1 MFGKQITLFTLFGF
15 KVRID
20 LSWLILAV
28 FITWSLARGVFP
40 YYYKGLSTTAYWWM
54 GIFGAIGLF
63 ASIIFHELWHSLVAR
78 RFGLP
83 IKEITLFIFGGVANM
98 EEEPPSPKAEFFM
111 AIAGPLASLF
121 LSGIFYGLYIAAQAG
136 NWGLQAV
143 GVVGYLSWL
152 NLILAIFNLI
162 PAFPLDGGRVLRS
175 ALWSW
180 KNSLR
185 WATRIASRIGS
196 GFGIFLVVMGVFA
209 IISGGFVGGMWW
221 VLIGMFVLSASK
233 MSYQRLLMRQVLE
246 GEPVRRFMR
255 SDPVAVPP
263 SITIDQLVEEYIYKY
278 HFKMFPVSENHEPVS
293 CVTTRQV
300 KEIPRTE
307 WDQHTV
313 GEIATPCSSENT
325 VAEDTDAMKALSRIN
340 RTKNSRLMVVDK
352 NNQLVG
358 ILSLK
363 DLLQFLS
370 LKLDLEDEVL
380 EKTGL

>member
-1 MFGKQITLFTLFGF
+1 
-15 KVRID
+15 
-20 LSWLILAV
+20 
-28 FITWSLARGVFP
+28 
-40 YYYKGLSTTAYWWM
+40 
-54 GIFGAIGLF
+54 
-63 ASIIFHELWHSLVAR
+63 
-78 RFGLP
+78 
-83 IKEITLFIFGGVANM
+83 
-98 EEEPPSPKAEFFM
+98 
-111 AIAGPLASLF
+111 
-121 LSGIFYGLYIAAQAG
+121 LSGLFYGLYIAGQAG

-209 IISGGFVGGMWW
+209 IVSGGFVGGMWW

-233 MSYQRLLMRQVLE
+233 MSYQRLLMRQVFE

-313 GEIATPCSSENT
+313 REIATPCSSENT

>member
-28 FITWSLARGVFP
+28 FITWSLAQGVFP
-40 YYYKGLSTTAYWWM
+40 HYYEGLSPKAYWWM

-63 ASIIFHELWHSLVAR
+63 ASIIFHELWHSMGAR
-78 RFGLP
+78 KFGLS

-98 EEEPPSPKAEFFM
+98 EEEPPDPKVEFFM
-111 AIAGPLASLF
+111 AIAGPLASFF
-121 LSGIFYGLYIAAQAG
+121 LSGLFYGLYLGGKTG
-136 NWGLQAV
+136 NWGLPVV
-143 GVVGYLSWL
+143 GVIGYLSWI

-162 PAFPLDGGRVLRS
+162 PAFPLDGGRVFRS
-175 ALWSW
+175 ALWGW
-180 KNSLR
+180 KHNLR

-196 GFGIFLVVMGVFA
+196 GFGIFSIVMGVFA
-209 IISGGFVGGMWW
+209 IISGGFIQGMWW
-221 VLIGMFVLSASK
+221 VLIGMFVMSASK
-233 MSYQRLLMRQVLE
+233 MSYQRLLMRQILE
-246 GEPVRRFMR
+246 GEPVRRFMI

-278 HFKMFPVSENHEPVS
+278 HFKMFPVLEDHKPIS
-293 CVTTRQV
+293 CITTRQI

-313 GEIATPCSSENT
+313 GEIAVPCSSENT
-325 VAEDTDAMKALSRIN
+325 VAEDTDAMEALSRIH
-340 RTKNSRLMVVDK
+340 RTKNSRLMVIDK

-370 LKLDLEDEVL
+370 LKLDLEEDMS
-380 EKTGL
+380 EKIGL

>member
-28 FITWSLARGVFP
+28 FITWSLAQGVFP
-40 YYYKGLSTTAYWWM
+40 YYYEGLSTTVYWWM

-78 RFGLP
+78 KFGLP

-98 EEEPPSPKAEFFM
+98 EEEPPGPKAEFFM
-111 AIAGPLASLF
+111 AIAGPLASF
-121 LSGIFYGLYIAAQAG
+121 SLSGLFYGLNIAARAG
-136 NWGLQAV
+136 NWGLLAV
-143 GVVGYLSWL
+143 GVIGYLSWI

-175 ALWSW
+175 ALWGW
-180 KNSLR
+180 KNNLR
-185 WATRIASRIGS
+185 WSTRIASRIGS
-196 GFGIFLVVMGVFA
+196 GFGIFLIVMGVFA
-209 IISGGFVGGMWW
+209 IISGGFIGGMWW
-221 VLIGMFVLSASK
+221 VLIGMFVMSASK
-233 MSYQRLLMRQVLE
+233 MSYHRLLMRQVLE
-246 GEPVRRFMR
+246 GEPVQRFMR
-255 SDPVAVPP
+255 ADPVTVSP

-278 HFKMFPVSENHEPVS
+278 HFKMFPVSENHKPVS

-300 KEIPRTE
+300 KEIPRAE
-307 WDQHTV
+307 WEQHTV
-313 GEIATPCSSENT
+313 GEIATPCSAENT

-352 NNQLVG
+352 KNQLVG
-358 ILSLK
+358 ILALK